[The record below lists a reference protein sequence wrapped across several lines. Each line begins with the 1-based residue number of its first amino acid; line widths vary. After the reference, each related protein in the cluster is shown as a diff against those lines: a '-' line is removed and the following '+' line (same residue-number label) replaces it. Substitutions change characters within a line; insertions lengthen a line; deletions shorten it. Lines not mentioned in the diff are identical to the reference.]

1 MEEEKIPPTGETLE
15 AWAHRLT
22 EKLHGLL
29 KEEMAAYGGGEAF
42 LRWVR
47 SEDEEPPESAEP
59 RTE

>member
-1 MEEEKIPPTGETLE
+1 MGPEQFSSEEETPE

-22 EKLHGLL
+22 EKLCGLL

-47 SEDEEPPESAEP
+47 SEDGDGPEGAEP
-59 RTE
+59 GA